1 MKNTGLFSDIHDTPT
16 GVFKEFK
23 LSNSGNSGNINFTG
37 YDETKIKKIAELTKK
52 LNEGEAQIKRDA
64 EIVRLD
70 NTIYK
75 GDTTVESRLY
85 RAKQLEEL
93 ISKVEKIRTELQI
106 LTGGYYPKQY

>member
-1 MKNTGLFSDIHDTPT
+1 MKETDLFFDIHDTPT

-23 LSNSGNSGNINFTG
+23 LNNSKNSLNFTG
-37 YDETKIKKIAELTKK
+37 YDETKIKRIAELTKK
-52 LNEGEAQIKRDA
+52 LNEGETQIKRDA
-64 EIVRLD
+64 ETVRLD

-75 GDTTVESRLY
+75 GATTVEGRLY

-106 LTGGYYPKQY
+106 LTGSYYPKQY